1 MNFHVWSDGWVC
13 PLSTSLQPFTLNSKN
28 SGGNVAVAARATMV
42 SKLVVA
48 VAAAVVGDD
57 DEAVVAFRE
66 TLNFAAAHI

>member
-1 MNFHVWSDGWVC
+1 MNFHVGSDGWVC
-13 PLSTSLQPFTLNSKN
+13 PLPSLQPLTLNSIN
-28 SGGNVAVAARATMV
+28 SGGNVAVTARATMV